1 MLYDIV
7 ATCNLSRLEAFFL
20 PGEPVTFLNLHW
32 WSAFFPGATFSLLEK
47 GCGIKV
53 DRIEL
58 PIAVLH
64 FRSALVSNELMFSK
78 HGYTLSIV
86 INVCSSSRSVCAV
99 RRCKLLSEILVVFD
113 RNILIHYKLTLTACV
128 IYYWLLS

>member
-1 MLYDIV
+1 M
-7 ATCNLSRLEAFFL
+7 EAFFL
-20 PGEPVTFLNLHW
+20 PGEPVTFLNFHW

-64 FRSALVSNELMFSK
+64 FRSALVSNELMCSK
-78 HGYTLSIV
+78 HGFTLSIV
-86 INVCSSSRSVCAV
+86 INVCRSVCAV
-99 RRCKLLSEILVVFD
+99 RRCKLLSEILVVFV
-113 RNILIHYKLTLTACV
+113 RNILIPYSRKISRV
-128 IYYWLLS
+128 EIFKVEQILL